1 MRRRGLRPRELT
13 SVATAP
19 RRRPRAGEGAGAPS
33 VRPLLLLIALA
44 LACAPSGDGDAD
56 LILTNGRVYTLD
68 DARPWAEAVAIAG
81 GEFTFVGSIAGAL
94 KHRGPDTEVRDLE
107 GRMAMPGI
115 YDVHVHPVLGGTE
128 VLLQCLF
135 PPTAG
140 PAEIEE
146 TLSACVA
153 ADPDAAWIEGGRWTS
168 NFFVDHEIG
177 SPREWLDRFSGGVA
191 ISLADDTG
199 HNRWVNS
206 RALELAGID
215 GATDVEGGEVVL
227 DEQTGEPN
235 GLLLEAAMYP
245 VFQAIPEKTA
255 EQFLRAA
262 RESIRTANRF
272 GIVGLKEAGDE
283 GTGVAAYKALA
294 DEGALTVHMAVS
306 IAIPLVAGTL
316 DLDVD
321 ALERLREENRAANL
335 DVDHVKIFL
344 DGVPSIA
351 RTAAMLDDYEP
362 EVPGGPSH
370 NGELLVPPEA
380 LNAWLQQL
388 DALGVTVNVHTAGD
402 RSVRVA
408 LDAVEYAREQNGDSG
423 LMHQLAHAGFVSPD
437 DVPRFAEL
445 GAIADMSPAIWY
457 PSLIS
462 DSIRAAIGDRADRSW
477 PVLEL
482 LDAGAHVIVGSDW
495 PAVIPDMNPWPGV
508 EALVTRA
515 DPWGGYPGTLA
526 PEQAVTLEEA
536 IELYTLAGARLLGVE
551 SRAGT
556 IAAGK
561 SADLIVLDRNLFDVP
576 IEDVSD
582 TTVELTLYQG
592 EIVHEK

>member
-1 MRRRGLRPRELT
+1 MALQVLLT
-13 SVATAP
+13 
-19 RRRPRAGEGAGAPS
+19 
-33 VRPLLLLIALA
+33 ALA
-44 LACAPSGDGDAD
+44 LACVPSGDGDAD

-68 DARPWAEAVAIAG
+68 AARPWAEAVAIAAG
-81 GEFTFVGSIAGAL
+81 AFTFVGSTADAL
-94 KHRGPDTEVRDLE
+94 EHRGPDTEVRDLD

-140 PAEIEE
+140 PTEIEE

-206 RALELAGID
+206 KALELAGID

-262 RESIRTANRF
+262 RESIRTANGF

-294 DEGALTVHMAVS
+294 DEGALTVHMAAS

-423 LMHQLAHAGFVSPD
+423 LMHQLAHTGFVSPD

-477 PVLEL
+477 PVREL

-495 PAVIPDMNPWPGV
+495 PAVIPDMNPWPGM

-551 SRAGT
+551 PRAGT

-561 SADLIVLDRNLFDVP
+561 SADLIVLDRDLFDVP

>member
-1 MRRRGLRPRELT
+1 M
-13 SVATAP
+13 AF
-19 RRRPRAGEGAGAPS
+19 PS
-33 VRPLLLLIALA
+33 VTSSRVAGLLLVA

-68 DARPWAEAVAIAG
+68 TARPWAEAVAIAG
-81 GEFTFVGSIAGAL
+81 GEFTFVGSTAGAL
-94 KHRGPDTEVRDLE
+94 EHRGPDTEVRDLE

-140 PAEIEE
+140 PVEIEE

-153 ADPDAAWIEGGRWTS
+153 ADPAAAWIEGGRWTS

-215 GATDVEGGEVVL
+215 GATDVEGGEVVM
-227 DEQTGEPN
+227 DEQAGEPN

-262 RESIRTANRF
+262 RESIRTANGF

-294 DEGALTVHMAVS
+294 DEGALTVHMAAS
-306 IAIPLVAGTL
+306 IAIPLVPGTL
-316 DLDVD
+316 DLDID
-321 ALERLREENRAANL
+321 ALARLREENRAANL

-380 LNAWLQQL
+380 LKAWLQQL
-388 DALGVTVNVHTAGD
+388 DALGVTVNIHTAGD

-423 LMHQLAHAGFVSPD
+423 LMHQLAHTGFVAVE

-477 PVLEL
+477 PVREL
-482 LDAGAHVIVGSDW
+482 LEAGAHVIVGSDW
-495 PAVIPDMNPWPGV
+495 PAVIPDMNPWPGM

-582 TTVELTLYQG
+582 TTVELTLYAG

>member
-1 MRRRGLRPRELT
+1 MALQVLLT
-13 SVATAP
+13 
-19 RRRPRAGEGAGAPS
+19 
-33 VRPLLLLIALA
+33 ALV

-68 DARPWAEAVAIAG
+68 DARSWAEAVAIAG
-81 GEFTFVGSIAGAL
+81 GEFTFVGSTAEAL
-94 KHRGPDTEVRDLE
+94 EHRGPDTEVRDLE

-140 PAEIEE
+140 PTEIEE

-177 SPREWLDRFSGGVA
+177 SPREWLDRFSGEVA

-215 GATDVEGGEVVL
+215 ASTAVKGGEVVL

-262 RESIRTANRF
+262 RESIRTANGF

-294 DEGALTVHMAVS
+294 DEGALTVHMAAS

-423 LMHQLAHAGFVSPD
+423 LMHQLAHTGFVAVE

-477 PVLEL
+477 PVREL

-495 PAVIPDMNPWPGV
+495 PAVIPDMNPWPGM

-561 SADLIVLDRNLFDVP
+561 SADLIVLDRNLFEVP
-576 IEDVSD
+576 VEDVSD
-582 TTVELTLYQG
+582 TTVELTLYAG

>member
-1 MRRRGLRPRELT
+1 VQV
-13 SVATAP
+13 VAHWV
-19 RRRPRAGEGAGAPS
+19 RRRPRRLPPEAAERTCRPQGR
-33 VRPLLLLIALA
+33 RPLCLLVALA
-44 LACAPSGDGDAD
+44 LGCTSAPDGDVD
-56 LILTNGRVYTLD
+56 LILTNGRIYTLE
-68 DARPWAEAVAIAG
+68 AAQPWVEAVAIAG
-81 GEFTFVGSIAGAL
+81 GEFTFLGSTTEAL
-94 KHRGPDTEVRDLE
+94 ERRGPSTEVRDLE

-115 YDVHVHPVLGGTE
+115 YDAHVHPVLGGAE

-135 PPTAG
+135 PPIAG

-153 ADPDAAWIEGGRWTS
+153 ADPAAAWIEGGRWTS
-168 NFFVDHEIG
+168 NFFVEHDSD
-177 SPREWLDRFSGGVA
+177 SPREWLDRFSGEVA

-206 RALELAGID
+206 KALELAGIE
-215 GATDVEGGEVVL
+215 GGTVVEGGEVVL
-227 DEQTGEPN
+227 DEATGEPN

-245 VFQAIPEKTA
+245 VFQAIPDKTA

-272 GIVGLKEAGDE
+272 GIVGIKEAGDA
-283 GTGVAAYKALA
+283 GTGVAAYKVLA
-294 DEGALTVHMAVS
+294 DEGVLTVHMAAS

-335 DVDHVKIFL
+335 DADRVKIFL
-344 DGVPSIA
+344 DGVPSVA

-362 EVPGGPSH
+362 EEPGGPAH
-370 NGELLVPPEA
+370 NGGLLVPPEA
-380 LNAWLQQL
+380 LNVWLQQL
-388 DALGVTVNVHTAGD
+388 DAVGVTVNIHTAGD
-402 RSVRVA
+402 RAVRVA
-408 LDAVEYAREQNGDSG
+408 LDAVEFAREQNGDSG
-423 LMHQLAHAGFVSPD
+423 LMHQLAHSGFVAVE
-437 DVPRFAEL
+437 DVPRYAEL
-445 GAIADMSPAIWY
+445 GAVADMSPAIWY

-462 DSIRAAIGDRADRSW
+462 DSIRAAIGDRSDRSW
-477 PVLEL
+477 PVREL

-495 PAVIPDMNPWPGV
+495 PAVIPDMNPWPGM

-526 PEQAVTLEEA
+526 PEQAVSLEQA

-561 SADLIVLDRNLFDVP
+561 SADLIVLDRDLFDVP

-582 TTVELTLYQG
+582 TSVELTLYAG
-592 EIVHEK
+592 AIVHEN